1 MKKSGCKRYWREWIW
16 WLICPVL
23 CVLLILYTFWG
34 AGAFFGQLTD
44 SELLRT
50 ACDACFAC
58 GIVHAVLFVISQC
71 LRHGAFE
78 TVRNEG
84 NKLMNSL
91 PRRKKKKQ
99 KPQPENGAGTEG
111 KLPLWVRNPSV
122 VCLYYAVLFLVA
134 GAILLYLYM

>member
-23 CVLLILYTFWG
+23 CVLLALYTFWG
-34 AGAFFGQLTD
+34 AGAFSGNLTG
-44 SELLRT
+44 SELLCA

-58 GIVHAVLFVISQC
+58 GVVHAVLFVISQC

-84 NKLMNSL
+84 NKLVNSL
-91 PRRKKKKQ
+91 PGKKKR
-99 KPQPENGAGTEG
+99 KPKKENKAAPDKT
-111 KLPLWVRNPSV
+111 PLWVRNPSI
-122 VCLYYAVLFLVA
+122 VCLCYAVLFLIA
-134 GAILLYLYM
+134 GTVCLVVYMK

>member
-16 WLICPVL
+16 WLICPLL
-23 CVLLILYTFWG
+23 CVLLALYTFWG
-34 AGAFFGQLTD
+34 AGAFAGNLTG
-44 SELLRT
+44 SELLCT

-84 NKLMNSL
+84 NKLVNSL
-91 PRRKKKKQ
+91 PGKKKR
-99 KPQPENGAGTEG
+99 KPQKENKDAPD
-111 KLPLWVRNPSV
+111 KIPLWVRNPSV
-122 VCLYYAVLFLVA
+122 VCFYYAVLFLIA
-134 GAILLYLYM
+134 GTVCLVVYMK